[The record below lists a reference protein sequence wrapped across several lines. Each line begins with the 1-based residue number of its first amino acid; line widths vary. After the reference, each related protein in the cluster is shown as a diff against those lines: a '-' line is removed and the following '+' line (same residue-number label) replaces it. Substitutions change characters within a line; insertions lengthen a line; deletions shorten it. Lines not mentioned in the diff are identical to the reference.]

1 MQKSR
6 NATIGVIVFIFLYD
20 ILANCKLITNFN
32 HTYLY
37 IINPLF
43 WIIIAIFLK
52 IILGKSFE
60 KQRLKKEII
69 QYTII
74 AALVYILTYIISGL
88 IITFGKNPYATN
100 LVGVITNFW
109 ISGTV
114 IIAQEYIRYRLIHNV
129 YKKDEKLIAIL
140 LSAVYIVINIEFVRY
155 TYSTITILYIA
166 KEISQRLIPMIAKNI
181 LFSYTAINSSYEPA
195 IYYELL
201 THLFLWSSPIFPNA
215 PWIMVAIIETVIP
228 VILFLYIRYYKNKKD
243 MIRTREKETED
254 ENPTSLIP
262 VVILVILAIW
272 FAIGI
277 FPIKP
282 VAVASGSM
290 EDELFVGDVAVI
302 KKCNANDIEV
312 GDIIE
317 YQMEGYTII
326 HRVIEKKQRQGQF
339 YFTTKGDNNNSADS
353 KEVTEE
359 QLIGKVIFKVKY
371 LGYPAI
377 WLHMLQSEQQIEVET
392 GN

>member
-6 NATIGVIVFIFLYD
+6 NATIGVIVFIFLYGM
-20 ILANCKLITNFN
+20 LANCKLLTTIN

-43 WIIIAIFLK
+43 WIILAIFLK
-52 IILGKSFE
+52 IILEKSFE
-60 KQRLKKEII
+60 RQRFKKEII

-74 AALVYILTYIISGL
+74 AILVYIITYILSGL

-100 LVGVITNFW
+100 LAGVITNFW

-140 LSAVYIVINIEFVRY
+140 LSIVYIIINLEFVRY
-155 TYSTITILYIA
+155 TYSTITILYVV
-166 KEISQRLIPMIAKNI
+166 KEISQRLIPSIAKNI
-181 LFSYTAINSSYEPA
+181 LFSYTAINSGYAPA

-215 PWIMVAIIETVIP
+215 PWVMVAIIETVIP
-228 VILFLYIRYYKNKKD
+228 LILFLYIRYYKDKKD
-243 MIRTREKETED
+243 MIRTREKEVED
-254 ENPTSLIP
+254 EDPTSLIP
-262 VVILVILAIW
+262 LVILIILAIW

-290 EDELFVGDVAVI
+290 EEELFVGDVAI
-302 KKCNANDIEV
+302 IRKCNANDIEV

-339 YFTTKGDNNNSADS
+339 YFTTKGDNNKNADS

-359 QLIGKVIFKVKY
+359 QLIGKVIFKIKY

-377 WLHMLQSEQQIEVET
+377 WLHMIQTDQQIQIET

>member
-6 NATIGVIVFIFLYD
+6 NATIGLIIFIFLYG

-43 WIIIAIFLK
+43 WIILAIILK
-52 IILGKSFE
+52 ISLGKNFE
-60 KQRLKKEII
+60 KQKIKKEII

-74 AALVYILTYIISGL
+74 AILAYILTYIISGL

-100 LVGVITNFW
+100 LLGVITNFW

-140 LSAVYIVINIEFVRY
+140 LSIAYIIINIEFVRY
-155 TYSTITILYIA
+155 TYSTITALYVVR
-166 KEISQRLIPMIAKNI
+166 EISQRIIPMIAKNI
-181 LFSYTAINSSYEPA
+181 LFSYTAINSGYAPA

-201 THLFLWSSPIFPNA
+201 THLFLWSTPIFPNA

-228 VILFLYIRYYKNKKD
+228 LILFLYIRYYKNKKD
-243 MIRTREKETED
+243 MIRTREKQIED

-262 VVILVILAIW
+262 IVILIIIAIW

-282 VAVASGSM
+282 VAIASGSM
-290 EDELFVGDVAVI
+290 EKQLFVGDVAII
-302 KKCNANDIEV
+302 KKCNAEDIEI

-317 YQMEGYTII
+317 YQMEGYTVI
-326 HRVIEKKQRQGQF
+326 HRVIEKKQSKGQF
-339 YFTTKGDNNNSADS
+339 YFTTKGDNNNTADA
-353 KEVTEE
+353 KEVTEG
-359 QLIGKVIFKVKY
+359 QVIGKVIFKIRY

-377 WLHMLQSEQQIEVET
+377 WLHMIQTELQIEVEA
-392 GN
+392 GK